1 MPPKRNGIS
10 AAAIEQLITQRVA
23 GALLASEANQNS
35 GNGNKNNNGS
45 HDSGSG
51 GRRATEGAVGGALT
65 WWNSHVRTV
74 GHDAA
79 YGMPW
84 KNLIKMITEAYCPRS
99 EIKKLDTELW
109 NLTMKAHYPIYV
121 AKRSVMTSQKPK
133 NASRKQLSGKGK
145 VLMDLE
151 GSLPMTVGH
160 DAAYGMPW
168 KNLIKMI
175 TEAYCPRSEIKK
187 LDTELWNLTMKEAIK
202 LARSLMDQ
210 KVRAYAARVIN
221 DKLGAKGSSNARNNG
236 SRSFLIVHEASRQL
250 GEDDEFPAERLHLEP
265 GG

>member
-1 MPPKRNGIS
+1 MPPKINGIS

-84 KNLIKMITEAYCPRS
+84 KNLM
-99 EIKKLDTELW
+99 
-109 NLTMKAHYPIYV
+109 
-121 AKRSVMTSQKPK
+121 
-133 NASRKQLSGKGK
+133 
-145 VLMDLE
+145 
-151 GSLPMTVGH
+151 
-160 DAAYGMPW
+160 
-168 KNLIKMI
+168 KMI

-210 KVRAYAARVIN
+210 KVRAYAARIIGDQIVYGSWLSSLTRSWIMVVRGDQTSQTDPQHLWKRVGVGSHRVIN